1 MYESFSTV
9 ESIVALLSVFPGC
22 DDFAVGVEID
32 GKLHNFD
39 IVFDP
44 DNRVVKLVNL
54 E

>member
-22 DDFAVGVEID
+22 DDFAVGID
-32 GKLHNFD
+32 INGKLHNFD
-39 IVFDP
+39 VVFDP
-44 DNRVVKLVNL
+44 ENKVIRLCNL